1 MSAEAPGSYD
11 RRWMN
16 RENKFF
22 DNTLI
27 RKVCDCS
34 FNTSFGFLYVEKKFK
49 WGKVAKLAQ
58 SGLSM
63 KSESETAIYLR
74 CKNGGQKGAV
84 SMKVCKDAP
93 KVENVGSSQRLFPE
107 EPNPDD
113 SKFCTLDKKLIPIGT
128 VMRNLVNPKTGI
140 VKKANVEHE
149 KIKKLAIGPKNKGFS
164 VLDCLSKLE
173 HTDSNPAENNTIYLL
188 DGDDPLSWNDKI
200 LKKKSLL
207 HSCKLPKKE
216 RPEFC
221 FDKNYP
227 IDAKISKCTIVDG
240 AKQYK
245 IGKAPARKTKNFLNK
260 MYNQFIKNPFY
271 CF

>member
-1 MSAEAPGSYD
+1 MSSDPGSYD

-58 SGLSM
+58 NGLSM

-74 CKNGGQKGAV
+74 CKNGGKTGQV

-93 KVENVGSSQRLFPE
+93 KVANVGSSQRLFPE

-113 SKFCTLDKKLIPIGT
+113 AKFCTVDKKLIPIEN
-128 VMRNLVNPKTGI
+128 VMKPLINPKLGI
-140 VKKANVEHE
+140 VKKANNEHE
-149 KIKKLAIGPKNKGFS
+149 KIKKLAIGPKKKGFS
-164 VLDCLSKLE
+164 VLDC
-173 HTDSNPAENNTIYLL
+173 
-188 DGDDPLSWNDKI
+188 
-200 LKKKSLL
+200 
-207 HSCKLPKKE
+207 
-216 RPEFC
+216 
-221 FDKNYP
+221 
-227 IDAKISKCTIVDG
+227 
-240 AKQYK
+240 
-245 IGKAPARKTKNFLNK
+245 
-260 MYNQFIKNPFY
+260 
-271 CF
+271 

>member
-1 MSAEAPGSYD
+1 
-11 RRWMN
+11 MN

-63 KSESETAIYLR
+63 KSEVNICFTFSYLNFQKSETAIYLR

-128 VMRNLVNPKTGI
+128 VMRNLVNPKTVCYHTVI
-140 VKKANVEHE
+140 FIYQK
-149 KIKKLAIGPKNKGFS
+149 FS
-164 VLDCLSKLE
+164 G
-173 HTDSNPAENNTIYLL
+173 N
-188 DGDDPLSWNDKI
+188 
-200 LKKKSLL
+200 
-207 HSCKLPKKE
+207 
-216 RPEFC
+216 R
-221 FDKNYP
+221 
-227 IDAKISKCTIVDG
+227 
-240 AKQYK
+240 
-245 IGKAPARKTKNFLNK
+245 
-260 MYNQFIKNPFY
+260 
-271 CF
+271 